1 MNKNLLQQIWNERRI
16 NLSLVIELMLA
27 SIVLWYIV
35 DTMLVYQRAYNQSPG
50 FDTDNCYAI
59 SYRELMPANKGY
71 LADAVSKK
79 DAFSVLL
86 KRLEHHPA
94 VEAVCLSSFGI
105 PYRGGQASNN
115 FFCSA
120 DSSFQ
125 GIPLLFTQVTPG
137 FFSVFRIQG
146 TNNETGETLSHAF
159 AQLAS
164 DEMFASDNVITLGQE
179 KGKDKQAYM
188 NASFS
193 YDPLFENGVRK
204 LHGFV
209 NPIKLAHY
217 NKDHAAQLFY
227 QFTNYG
233 VGADL
238 TVRLKDGLSKD
249 QINQFGKDI
258 SGKYRA
264 GNVILTE
271 IQSYDII
278 SAVYNAPTV
287 ALIRNYTFGGGFI
300 VLCIFSCVLGI
311 FWYKTQC
318 RQAEIALHKIVGA
331 SSAHVCK
338 RLLSEGVIILTVA
351 TIPAIVVDYMIG
363 RWELTEVFNG
373 QYITPLRFAATV
385 GITYLLM
392 LVMIVVGIG
401 IPAWRAMQI
410 EPAEA
415 LHEE

>member
-1 MNKNLLQQIWNERRI
+1 
-16 NLSLVIELMLA
+16 
-27 SIVLWYIV
+27 
-35 DTMLVYQRAYNQSPG
+35 
-50 FDTDNCYAI
+50 
-59 SYRELMPANKGY
+59 
-71 LADAVSKK
+71 
-79 DAFSVLL
+79 
-86 KRLEHHPA
+86 

-137 FFSVFRIQG
+137 FFSVFRIRG

-164 DEMFASDNVITLGQE
+164 DEMFASDNIRALSRQNKNEQQTYL
-179 KGKDKQAYM
+179 
-188 NASFS
+188 NTTFS

-204 LHGFV
+204 LRGFV

-217 NKDHAAQLFY
+217 HKGQAAQLFY
-227 QFTNYG
+227 RFTNYE

-238 TVRLKDGLSKD
+238 TVRLKEGLSED

-264 GNVILTE
+264 GNIILTE

-278 SAVYNAPTV
+278 SAVYNASIV
-287 ALIRNYTFGGGFI
+287 AFIRNYAFGGGFI

-351 TIPAIVVDYMIG
+351 TIPAIAVDYMIG
-363 RWELTEVFNG
+363 QWELTEVLNES
-373 QYITPLRFAATV
+373 YITPLRFASTV